1 MIKSRL
7 VCSLA
12 VHKKVSFR
20 YNKNVFLILF
30 CAFCCLAALQERVSE
45 IEDRCAQKLR
55 EMEIQVNTAKREHT
69 KAGSGISA
77 VLPQPTAD

>member
-1 MIKSRL
+1 M
-7 VCSLA
+7 
-12 VHKKVSFR
+12 
-20 YNKNVFLILF
+20 
-30 CAFCCLAALQERVSE
+30 SE

-69 KAGSGISA
+69 KAGSRIGA